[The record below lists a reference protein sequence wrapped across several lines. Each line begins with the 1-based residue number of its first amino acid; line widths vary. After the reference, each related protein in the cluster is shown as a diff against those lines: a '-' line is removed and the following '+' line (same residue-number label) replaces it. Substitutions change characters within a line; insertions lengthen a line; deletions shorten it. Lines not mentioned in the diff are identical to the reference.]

1 MEDRYPQKRQ
11 IRYAKA
17 GTPFAPVTMTVYDF
31 VNNKKMQVEV
41 SSSPNNSVGRPEKV
55 VHFSCKLGLIFYL
68 IVGLNIRLVRE
79 ASLSRV
85 RSADCVSPVNLVRL
99 THSQ

>member
-68 IVGLNIRLVRE
+68 IVGLNIRLAHEGSLLQVRMAYCE
-79 ASLSRV
+79 STDHL
-85 RSADCVSPVNLVRL
+85 
-99 THSQ
+99 